1 MIDYSNIK
9 LRIHPTEHM
18 KQLLAYK
25 PVKPNEHTDIEDAI
39 MYAYLTM
46 NALIE
51 KGEVDEQEK

>member
-9 LRIHPTEHM
+9 LKIHPTEHM
-18 KQLLAYK
+18 KQLLSYK
-25 PVKPNEHTDIEDAI
+25 PVKPNEHTDIDDAI

-51 KGEVDEQEK
+51 KERKK